1 MKRQSRRGSSIR
13 AIESIVVLKQEVR
26 WTLKEGVFFFAMNQ
40 MRLNSPRI
48 IHGPEMEFAN
58 PVSKA
63 MIIVS
68 VDNEVRDQ
76 LRDSWR

>member
-1 MKRQSRRGSSIR
+1 
-13 AIESIVVLKQEVR
+13 
-26 WTLKEGVFFFAMNQ
+26 
-40 MRLNSPRI
+40 
-48 IHGPEMEFAN
+48 MEFAN
-58 PVSKA
+58 PVSKV